1 MFQISTAPSGR
12 KAASALTV
20 LAAIGASGMVAE
32 VSSAAVVELE
42 PMKAARG
49 LKSSYMGTSNP
60 ENWLNWQVSEVTYHV
75 PPNGPGFATWDIDFN
90 AGAIT
95 NAKYRIDANNNPD
108 QQAYGLPAG
117 CTLNFSLVT
126 EPWDPGT
133 PDANQ
138 FGPDH
143 GTTPGVDSLD
153 VVDTLGNDFDADIT
167 PLLLTWQL
175 NPTSYY
181 GVRFAVTGGADRG
194 GVNAPGGAVT
204 ANLLLTQGTAAVPEP
219 TCALAALAFG
229 GLCQTQRRRR

>member
-1 MFQISTAPSGR
+1 MFQISTAPTGR

-42 PMKAARG
+42 PSKAAYG
-49 LKSSYMGTSNP
+49 LKSSYMGAGNP
-60 ENWLNWQVSEVTYHV
+60 DNWKDWNISQVTYHL
-75 PPNGPGFATWDIDFN
+75 PSNGPGFATWGIDFN

-95 NAKYRIDANNNPD
+95 NAKYRIDANGASA
-108 QQAYGLPAG
+108 AYGIPAG
-117 CTLNFSLVT
+117 CSMNFSLVT
-126 EPWDPGT
+126 EPWDPAT
-133 PDANQ
+133 PDPNQ

-143 GTTPGVDSLD
+143 GTTAGVDSLD

-175 NPTSYY
+175 NPSSYY

-204 ANLLLTQGTAAVPEP
+204 ANLLLSQGAAPEP
-219 TCALAALAFG
+219 ASALAALAFG
-229 GLCQTQRRRR
+229 GLCQTRRRRR